1 MVITKRTLLAGT
13 VMALSG
19 VSFWLFVRSDNDPI
33 MAVTPRPAREDGVT
47 IVAFGDSLTAGFGLP
62 ASESYP
68 AQLEVLLREKGRS
81 VRVVN
86 AGVSGETTRG
96 NLERASFIR
105 AQNPDVV
112 LLGIGGNDALRMLP
126 LEETKS
132 NIAQTIEVLQ
142 GGNQPPIVILLT
154 MQAPLT
160 SGLSYKRDFDNMY
173 AELARTYNLPV
184 APFLTAEVFLDATK
198 KSTDGI
204 HLNKEGYAIVAREYA
219 LPVVEQVLERF
230 EK

>member
-1 MVITKRTLLAGT
+1 MVITKRTLLVGI
-13 VMALSG
+13 VVALSG
-19 VSFWLFVRSDNDPI
+19 VGFWLFVRSDNDPI
-33 MAVTPRPAREDGVT
+33 TAVAPRPTGEAGVT
-47 IVAFGDSLTAGFGLP
+47 IVAFGDSLTAGYGLP

-126 LEETKS
+126 FEETKS
-132 NIAQTIEVLQ
+132 NIARTIEVLQ
-142 GGNQPPIVILLT
+142 GGAQPPVVILLT

-160 SGLSYKRDFDNMY
+160 SGLAYKRDFDNMY
-173 AELARTYNLPV
+173 PELARTYNLPV

-198 KSTDGI
+198 RSSDGI
-204 HLNKEGYAIVAREYA
+204 HLNKEGYAVVAREYT
-219 LPVVEQVLERF
+219 LPVVEQVIDRF
-230 EK
+230 ER